1 MGVVRGEDGVGLV
14 EDMADVEAKKL
25 VEVEVGV
32 GLVED
37 MTDVEAK
44 KSEEVE
50 VGPLVVVMLVVVI
63 LVVVELI
70 MEVELLIMEVDLVI
84 FTSPMVA
91 LMISHDDDALTSRQ
105 NDAPW
110 SDHAVVAQLMQGCH

>member
-70 MEVELLIMEVDLVI
+70 MEVELLIMEVDGQLSV
-84 FTSPMVA
+84 
-91 LMISHDDDALTSRQ
+91 RQ
-105 NDAPW
+105 V
-110 SDHAVVAQLMQGCH
+110 SKVCDHACQRCLERKHVRM